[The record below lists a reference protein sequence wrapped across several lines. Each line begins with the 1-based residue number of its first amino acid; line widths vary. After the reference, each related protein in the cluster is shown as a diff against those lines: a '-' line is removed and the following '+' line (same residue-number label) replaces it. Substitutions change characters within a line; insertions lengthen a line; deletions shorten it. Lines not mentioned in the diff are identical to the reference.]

1 MISREAVRN
10 DIKVVDEQYL
20 KTLTAINAQAV
31 LAELIRKVEQYQNT
45 LKIQHAEGTVVLMS
59 EANYDS
65 LMETLELLSIPGFS
79 DSLQRSVQQM
89 AAGETYSMGDV
100 FGEG

>member
-31 LAELIRKVEQYQNT
+31 LAELIRKVEPYQNT

-79 DSLQRSVQQM
+79 DSLQRSVQQV
-89 AAGETYSMGDV
+89 AVGETYSMKDL